1 MMGRAL
7 QAELPELVLASASAA
22 RRGLLRA
29 VGLRFAV
36 MPAAV
41 DEDMVKRTMQTD
53 GATPDMAALALAG
66 AKARSIDRPGAVVIG
81 ADQILVCNGEWYD
94 KPGDLDGVMEHLLRL
109 RGQTHMLVTAV
120 SCWRDGKLL
129 FQDVS
134 RPELSMRAFSTAFLE
149 MYLEREG
156 EACRDCVGGY
166 RFEGLGMHLFDQVN
180 GEMSAILGLPM
191 LSLLAFLRRHGVLL
205 A

>member
-81 ADQILVCNGEWYD
+81 
-94 KPGDLDGVMEHLLRL
+94 EHLLRL